1 MTSRAAIYLRVSTD
15 SQDTPE
21 AYGLAMQEEAC
32 RRYAERAGFTVDQV
46 YRDVITGT
54 AKTRG
59 GFSAL
64 LGDLSH
70 FDAVIIFAVDR
81 LARTVQLGYAL
92 AQDIADAGVE
102 LHSALEGKLG
112 LKDDNQAL
120 SFGLHVLISDSEK
133 RRITRRLSEGKRQKV
148 RGGQPIR
155 PLNGYGFKDGEIYEP
170 QAQFVRIMFQKTLEH
185 GTYELRAQLHE
196 MGALSPT
203 GKPFWDR
210 DALRKI
216 IQNPTYRGEY
226 VYGNDRS
233 GRRRQADAVTCR
245 VPQIVPDELWY
256 AAQRASAY
264 RSTGAGR
271 RGSRR
276 DAWPLTGRLR
286 CGECGGAMVGQLR
299 RSPDK
304 TRAYYYYRCGDKAL
318 SPHTRKG
325 CLHTKCYD
333 GAVLH
338 ATVRE
343 ALVELNRNEEAL
355 RSVIAQPA
363 PVRMDTTAAVREV
376 DQQLSKA
383 RNAYLRGIDTEDE
396 YAESKA
402 MLTAQR
408 AKLLALA
415 EKGEVQAVADL
426 GQARTALREAL
437 AESDLYQTAVRLG
450 LMASVSIGGGVSLML
465 DPV

>member
-1 MTSRAAIYLRVSTD
+1 
-15 SQDTPE
+15 
-21 AYGLAMQEEAC
+21 MQEEAC
-32 RRYAERAGFTVDQV
+32 RRYADRAGFTVDQV

-64 LGDLSH
+64 LGDLPH

-170 QAQFVRIMFQKTLEH
+170 QAQFVRLMYQKTLEY
-185 GTYELRAQLHE
+185 GTHELRAQLHA
-196 MGALSPT
+196 MGVPSPT

-245 VPQIVPDELWY
+245 VPQIVSDELWY
-256 AAQRASAY
+256 AAQRATAY

-299 RSPDK
+299 KSKDG
-304 TRAYYYYRCGDKAL
+304 TRIYHYYRCGDKAL

-325 CLHTKCYD
+325 CLHTRCYD
-333 GAVLH
+333 GAALH
-338 ATVRE
+338 TTVRE

-355 RSVIAQPA
+355 RSAIAQPA

-396 YAESKA
+396 YADSKA

-415 EKGEVQAVADL
+415 EQGAVQTVADL
-426 GQARTALREAL
+426 GQAKSALTEAL
-437 AESDLYQTAVRLG
+437 AESDLYQTVLRLG
-450 LMASVSIGGGVSLML
+450 LMVRVAGDGGLHLTL
-465 DPV
+465 DPT

>member
-21 AYGLAMQEEAC
+21 AYGLAMQEDAC
-32 RRYAERAGFTVDQV
+32 RRYADRAGFSVGQV

-64 LGDLSH
+64 LGDLPH
-70 FDAVIIFAVDR
+70 YDAVIIFAVDR

-170 QAQFVRIMFQKTLEH
+170 QAQFVRLMYQKSLEY
-185 GTYELRAQLHE
+185 GTHELRAQLHV
-196 MGALSPT
+196 MGVLSPT

-210 DALRKI
+210 DALRKVL
-216 IQNPTYRGEY
+216 QNPTYRGEY

-256 AAQRASAY
+256 AVQRATAY
-264 RSTGAGR
+264 RSTGAGK

-276 DAWPLTGRLR
+276 DVWPLTGRLR
-286 CGECGGAMVGQLR
+286 CGECSGAMVGQMG
-299 RSPDK
+299 SSKKK
-304 TRAYYYYRCGDKAL
+304 TYVITGCSDLCGDQAG
-318 SPHTRKG
+318 SGRDRVRAGGPF
-325 CLHTKCYD
+325 
-333 GAVLH
+333 AS
-338 ATVRE
+338 AT
-343 ALVELNRNEEAL
+343 
-355 RSVIAQPA
+355 
-363 PVRMDTTAAVREV
+363 
-376 DQQLSKA
+376 
-383 RNAYLRGIDTEDE
+383 
-396 YAESKA
+396 
-402 MLTAQR
+402 
-408 AKLLALA
+408 
-415 EKGEVQAVADL
+415 
-426 GQARTALREAL
+426 
-437 AESDLYQTAVRLG
+437 
-450 LMASVSIGGGVSLML
+450 
-465 DPV
+465 